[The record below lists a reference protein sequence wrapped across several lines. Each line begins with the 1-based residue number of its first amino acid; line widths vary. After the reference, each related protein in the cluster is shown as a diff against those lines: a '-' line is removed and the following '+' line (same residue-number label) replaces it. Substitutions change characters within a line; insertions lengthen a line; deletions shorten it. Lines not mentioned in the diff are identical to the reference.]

1 MVIKRTPN
9 GNEYEEPPYTAAE
22 AANFYRGFGRGP
34 VTVVKPA
41 AVVPPRKPQ
50 PQPPEE

>member
-22 AANFYRGFGRGP
+22 EAEFCRRVGGGS
-34 VTVVKPA
+34 VTVVKPTA
-41 AVVPPRKPQ
+41 APKQKPPQ
-50 PQPPEE
+50 APEE